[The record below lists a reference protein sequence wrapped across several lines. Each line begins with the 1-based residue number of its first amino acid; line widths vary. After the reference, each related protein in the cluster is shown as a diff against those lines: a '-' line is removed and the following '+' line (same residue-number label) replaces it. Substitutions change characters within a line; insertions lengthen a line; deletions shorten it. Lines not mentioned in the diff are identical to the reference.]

1 MADGLAMAANAVL
14 ERTIVVPFKEGVETN
29 DCARSTILIWIVLLM
44 QVPDT
49 AALMHLNLYCLP
61 HEAPLSHIPSPAAA
75 NRFPDGNCD
84 WSFPL
89 HAVAALYARWRTRLL
104 AIYHW
109 QVNATLLFGYIYI
122 LIYTYVRMGAH
133 TGRRCRRP
141 RGSGGRIL
149 LLTGREIQVIGA
161 LTRWI
166 CLPCKNII
174 VPYMS
179 LVYIMNW
186 MLVI

>member
-1 MADGLAMAANAVL
+1 MAANAVL

-89 HAVAALYARWRTRLL
+89 HAVGKNGGPYRAAVPTS
-104 AIYHW
+104 
-109 QVNATLLFGYIYI
+109 
-122 LIYTYVRMGAH
+122 
-133 TGRRCRRP
+133 P
-141 RGSGGRIL
+141 R
-149 LLTGREIQVIGA
+149 E
-161 LTRWI
+161 WW
-166 CLPCKNII
+166 KNIAANRQRNTSDWCI
-174 VPYMS
+174 DEMNMS
-179 LVYIMNW
+179 ALIKIPRKKKKKKENYQLYSLIW
-186 MLVI
+186 DCFAYKIHLRQ